1 MYALKCS
8 VGRLALHAIAH
19 TTDRPKGAVK
29 KKQNKLVHQAS
40 GGDGWLNTCKHQ
52 RGLHNNS
59 AEQGCRVTH
68 QSPEVITTHPP
79 ENVGGLFGVL
89 LLIRCQHVHNLLCVH
104 AVVVR
109 QVLHQLPR
117 RFLPFLCVHIIG
129 QEAVALAAV

>member
-1 MYALKCS
+1 MQLHTRQTAQKELSRKSKTSLSIRPLEETGGSTHASISEACS
-8 VGRLALHAIAH
+8 SPGR
-19 TTDRPKGAVK
+19 
-29 KKQNKLVHQAS
+29 
-40 GGDGWLNTCKHQ
+40 
-52 RGLHNNS
+52 NNS